1 MHNIGLRDILILTRF
16 PVTLAVTFTAF
27 AAMVLKTG
35 EITFETAWVTTGI
48 FLLAAGASAFNQYQ
62 EWPWDEKME
71 RTRRRPIPSRRI
83 SPAEGVRISMICI
96 AGGLII
102 LMYHANWICFLLG
115 IFNLVWYNGLYTWLK
130 RKTAFAVVPGA
141 LTGAVPVLMGWSAF
155 GGNLLDP
162 FAIFLAFFVF
172 LWQMPHFWM
181 MMLKYGSQ
189 YQQAGFRVLP
199 DLFSDL
205 QIRRI
210 VLFWVL
216 AASAVSVMFVHFG
229 MVTMKPVIYLLFG
242 LNGLLIA
249 ILTYYLLV
257 ATHPDFKVMV
267 MSANI
272 YIFILLLLMIVDK
285 MAET

>member
-1 MHNIGLRDILILTRF
+1 MHTIGLRDIFILIRF

-27 AAMVLKTG
+27 ATMVLKTG
-35 EITFETAWVTTGI
+35 EATLESAWVTAGI

-71 RTRRRPIPSRRI
+71 RTRRRPIPARRV
-83 SPAEGVRISMICI
+83 SPAEGVRIAMICI

-115 IFNLVWYNGLYTWLK
+115 IFNLIWYNGLYTWLK

-141 LTGAVPVLMGWSAF
+141 LTGAVPVLMGWTAF
-155 GGNLLDP
+155 GGDLLDP
-162 FAIFLAFFVF
+162 FVLFLAFFIF

-181 MMLKYGSQ
+181 MMLRYGPQ

-199 DLFSDL
+199 DLFSDR

-216 AASAVSVMFVHFG
+216 AASAVSVMFAHFG
-229 MVTMKPVIYLLFG
+229 MVTLKPVIYVLLS
-242 LNGLLIA
+242 LNGILIL
-249 ILTYYLLV
+249 ILTYHLFL
-257 ATHPDFKVMV
+257 TKRPNFKMMV

-285 MAET
+285 LAEP